1 MNECWDH
8 LRKKKVRP
16 LLYESD
22 LSEEQVSQLDGI
34 AALGRPT
41 EGLDEQAETK
51 DTLERVLEVLPEQD
65 RQLLL
70 LKEVEGFSVQE
81 LAEILGLNVNTV
93 KVRLFRARGR
103 IMEAQRRRSG
113 AGGFRRGTS
122 AKERKP

>member
-1 MNECWDH
+1 MLVAIEEEPVKPAVEVVVMGD
-8 LRKKKVRP
+8 VVARP
-16 LLYESD
+16 RARIELLQAP
-22 LSEEQVSQLDGI
+22 EQVAQQPRRQ
-34 AALGRPT
+34 RPIRNRDP
-41 EGLDEQAETK
+41 L
-51 DTLERVLEVLPEQD
+51 LPEQD